1 MKFWACTGF
10 DIWLKLKTHVEVNR
24 WPRKKSIKQLRAENN
39 TDSIVAEAE
48 HIFNNAAEVLASFAD
63 EEYLLAA

>member
-1 MKFWACTGF
+1 MKFRACTGF

-24 WPRKKSIKQLRAENN
+24 WPRKKSIKKLKAEDN
-39 TDSIVAEAE
+39 TADILAEAE
-48 HIFNNAAEVLASFAD
+48 YIFNNASEFLGGVE